1 MKNIVETAIEAG
13 IFKSLI
19 KAVQKA
25 DLVDTLSGSDNFTVF
40 APNDKAFSKLP
51 AGTLENLLNDKEK
64 LTEMLTYHVITDRLR
79 SSDVSKIKNA
89 RTVNGAE
96 LSIDTSTGFK
106 INNANVIE
114 KDIECSNGVIHILD
128 SVLMPK

>member
-1 MKNIVETAIEAG
+1 
-13 IFKSLI
+13 
-19 KAVQKA
+19 
-25 DLVDTLSGSDNFTVF
+25 
-40 APNDKAFSKLP
+40 
-51 AGTLENLLNDKEK
+51 
-64 LTEMLTYHVITDRLR
+64 MLTYHVITDRLM
-79 SSDVSKIKNA
+79 SSDVTKIKNA
-89 RTVNGAE
+89 RSVNGAE